1 MLISEKGKGGQAE
14 TALHQEAAT
23 EERWSKLSGQI
34 EDLCAAQEAQQKRI
48 AELATGLTGVREQLG
63 KPDANYASQQELI
76 CLANA
81 IRDIDQKRSSDGEQ
95 IHIELASLGRLLTTP
110 PPPKETTSVAS
121 ADNPGSAGPTAPES
135 GYEYVIQRG
144 DTLSAI
150 SRTYREKNIKVSV
163 DQILKANPGLKA
175 EKLRPGQKIFIPGP
189 PR

>member
-1 MLISEKGKGGQAE
+1 
-14 TALHQEAAT
+14 LHQEAAT